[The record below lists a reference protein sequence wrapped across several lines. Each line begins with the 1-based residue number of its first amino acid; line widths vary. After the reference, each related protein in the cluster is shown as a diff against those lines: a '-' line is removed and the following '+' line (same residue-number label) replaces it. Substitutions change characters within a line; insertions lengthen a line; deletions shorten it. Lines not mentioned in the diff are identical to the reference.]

1 MSIPAFSVK
10 RKVTITMLILIIVVV
25 GAIAYTKLGLDL
37 MPSIEYPTLTV
48 ITSYKGA
55 SPEDVEQLVTK
66 PLEEIVSSVTR
77 VKEVKSVSQE
87 GLSMITVEFEWG
99 TDMDAAAQDIR
110 DRIARFRKFIPEE
123 ADDPI
128 VYKFN
133 ISDFPILY
141 YGISSKTLSQSQ
153 LKKLLDDQVVEKLSR
168 LDGVAA
174 VQVLSPRKR
183 EILITPSLEKLAA
196 YGIGVDRIIQ
206 ALRMENINQPAG
218 FILSSHQEKDI
229 RIKGQ
234 FDRLDDIKRVVVGVS
249 KEGKI
254 VHLGEV
260 AEVRFGD
267 YEERATANIN
277 GEPAVVMLVTKTSNA
292 NTVLVARRVKKALK
306 QLRKRLPSD
315 VEFHLVFDQEQPI
328 TLMAIRTVGN
338 ILVGGILAIA
348 ILFLFL
354 GNWRP
359 TLVISLSIPL
369 SIISTFIAFYVAGY
383 TLNLLTLGGLALG
396 VGMLVDNAVVVIE
409 NTYRHFEEKG
419 LSPDEAS
426 VVGTEE
432 VAMAIAASTFTTIA
446 VFFPMVFASGI
457 TGKLSRALALSI
469 SFALLSSLF
478 VALTITPMLT
488 SVLYRKE
495 RKKGKLTELMSRFSD
510 SFVKGR
516 MRKAYERSLRWVLG
530 HRGLF
535 LTGVFLLFVLSF
547 GVIKIVGT
555 EFMPKVDRAII
566 MMKIKTPV
574 GTPLEVTDKLARQ
587 DAKILA
593 SFPET
598 ISVLTSV
605 GATQEGG
612 VGSASFEFSPSGPH
626 EAMVW
631 AKLKYREER
640 SRSIDEILEDFRAK
654 VPKYKGVENQ
664 VLDLGRMMTGGS
676 LYPVE
681 IEVYGKD
688 LHAIHTVAERVARV
702 LRSVK
707 GMRDVNMTYQ
717 AGKPEV
723 VLLPRRDIIS
733 KLGLSTGYIAT
744 LVNYATTGELATRV
758 TYRGDNYDVR
768 VQLPSDERERLS
780 ELLKFPI
787 ITPLGSKVYLS
798 DLVTVRESKGPVRIY
813 RSSKQ
818 RVITVRANIVGRSLG
833 QAVAEASKKLKP
845 IEENLPSGYSLE
857 IAGQYKDMVDA
868 IKTMIQVF
876 LLAALL
882 TYMIMAAEFEHLSH
896 PFVIMFTVPLA
907 IIGVFLA
914 FLLARKPISLP
925 GMMGIVMLAGIA
937 VNNGIVMVDYIN
949 QLIRGGKDRFEA
961 VVEGAVTRLRPVLIT
976 ALTTVFGTLPMALS
990 KSTGSEM
997 RAPMGLAIVGG
1008 LTVATFLTL
1017 FVVPIMYTYMNRI
1030 KPE

>member
-1 MSIPAFSVK
+1 MSIPSFSVK

-37 MPSIEYPTLTV
+37 MPSIEYPTLTI
-48 ITSYKGA
+48 ITSYQGA

-66 PLEEIVSSVTR
+66 PLEEIVSSVTK
-77 VKEVKSVSQE
+77 VKDVKSVSQE
-87 GLSMITVEFEWG
+87 GLSLITVEFEWG
-99 TDMDAAAQDIR
+99 TNMDAAAQDIR
-110 DRIARFRKFIPEE
+110 DRISRFRYLIPDE
-123 ADDPI
+123 ADDPV

-141 YGISSKTLSQSQ
+141 YGVSSKTLTQSQ
-153 LKKLLDDQVVEKLSR
+153 LKRVLDDQVVEKLSR

-183 EILITPSLEKLAA
+183 EILITPSLEKLAS
-196 YGIGVDRIIQ
+196 YKIGVDRIIQ
-206 ALRMENINQPAG
+206 ALRMENVNQPAG
-218 FILSSHQEKDI
+218 YILTSHREEDI
-229 RIKGQ
+229 RVRGQ
-234 FDRLDDIKRVVVGVS
+234 FDSLEDIKKIVVGVS
-249 KEGKI
+249 KDGKV
-254 VHLGEV
+254 VHLGDV
-260 AEVRFGD
+260 AQVRFGD
-267 YEERATANIN
+267 FQYRATTDIN
-277 GEPAVVMLVTKTSNA
+277 GEPAVVMLVTKTSSA
-292 NTVLVARRVKKALK
+292 NTVVVARRVKKTLK
-306 QLRKRLPSD
+306 QLRKNLPRD
-315 VEFHLVFDQEQPI
+315 VDFHLVFDQEKPI
-328 TLMAIRTVGN
+328 TLMAKRTVGN
-338 ILVGGILAIA
+338 ILAGGLLAI
-348 ILFLFL
+348 IVLFLFL

-369 SIISTFIAFYVAGY
+369 SIISTFIAFYLAGY

-419 LSPDEAS
+419 LSPDRAS

-432 VAMAIAASTFTTIA
+432 VAMAITASTLTTIA

-469 SFALLSSLF
+469 SFSLLSSLF

-488 SVLYRKE
+488 SVLYREEKPGGLY
-495 RKKGKLTELMSRFSD
+495 KKLRAFSD
-510 SFVKGR
+510 SFVKGK
-516 MRKAYERSLRWVLG
+516 MRRVYEGALRWTLHHRAGVLG
-530 HRGLF
+530 V
-535 LTGVFLLFVLSF
+535 VFLLFVLSF
-547 GVIKIVGT
+547 GVIKVVGT
-555 EFMPKVDRAII
+555 EFMPKVDRAIV

-574 GTPLEVTDKLARQ
+574 GTPLEVTDKIARR

-605 GATQEGG
+605 GVTQEGG
-612 VGSASFEFSPSGPH
+612 IGSASFEFSPSGPH
-626 EAMVW
+626 EAMLW
-631 AKLKYREER
+631 AKLKYKEER
-640 SRSIDEILEDFRAK
+640 KRSIDEILEDFRGRI
-654 VPKYKGVENQ
+654 PKYRGVENQ

-688 LHAIHTVAERVARV
+688 LNSIYTVARRVAKV
-702 LRSVK
+702 LKSVR
-707 GMRDVNMTYQ
+707 GIRDVNMTYQ
-717 AGKPEV
+717 AGKPET
-723 VLLPRRDIIS
+723 VLIPRRDVIS
-733 KLGLSTGYIAT
+733 RLGLSTAYIGT
-744 LVNYATTGELATRV
+744 LINSATTGELATRIS
-758 TYRGDNYDVR
+758 YKGDNYDVR
-768 VQLPSDERERLS
+768 VQIPRREREKLD

-787 ITPLGSKVYLS
+787 ITPLGTRVYLG
-798 DLVTVRESKGPVRIY
+798 DLVEVRKGTGPVRIY

-818 RVITVRANIVGRSLG
+818 RVITVRANIMGRSLG
-833 QAVAEASKKLKP
+833 QTVAEAKRKLRP
-845 IEENLPSGYSLE
+845 IEENLPMGYSVE
-857 IAGQYKDMVDA
+857 VAGQYKDMIDA

-907 IIGVFLA
+907 LMGVLWA
-914 FLLARKPISLP
+914 LLIAGKPLSLP
-925 GMMGIVMLAGIA
+925 AMMGIVMLAGIA

-949 QLIRGGKDRFEA
+949 QLIRAGKDRYEA

-976 ALTTVFGTLPMALS
+976 ALTTVFGTLPMAIS

-1017 FVVPIMYTYMNRI
+1017 FVVPIIYTYMNRI
-1030 KPE
+1030 KPKA

>member
-10 RKVTITMLILIIVVV
+10 RKVTITMLILIIVAV
-25 GAIAYTKLGLDL
+25 GAISYTKLGLDL

-48 ITSYKGA
+48 MTSYPGA
-55 SPEDVEQLVTK
+55 SPEDVEQLVTA

-77 VKEVKSVSQE
+77 VKEVKSISQE

-99 TDMDAAAQDIR
+99 TNMDAAAQDIR
-110 DRIARFRKFIPEE
+110 DRIARFRKFIPQE
-123 ADDPI
+123 AEDPI

-141 YGISSKTLSQSQ
+141 YGVSSKTLSQSR
-153 LKKLLDDQVVEKLSR
+153 LKKLLDDQVVERLSR

-183 EILITPSLEKLAA
+183 ELLITPSLEKMAA
-196 YGIGVDRIIQ
+196 YGIGVDRIVQ
-206 ALRMENINQPAG
+206 ALRRENINQPAG
-218 FILSSHQEKDI
+218 FVISSHRERNL

-234 FDRLDDIKRVVVGVS
+234 FNSLDEVKGVVVGVTR
-249 KEGKI
+249 EGRT
-254 VHLGEV
+254 VHLGDV

-267 YEERATANIN
+267 YRERSTSSIN
-277 GEPAVVMLVTKTSNA
+277 GEPAVVMLVTKTSSA
-292 NTVLVARRVKKALK
+292 NTVLVARRVKKTLGE
-306 QLRKRLPSD
+306 LRKRLPAD
-315 VEFHLVFDQEQPI
+315 VEFHLVFDQEKPI
-328 TLMAIRTVGN
+328 TLMAIRTVAN
-338 ILVGGILAIA
+338 ILVGGILAVG

-359 TLVISLSIPL
+359 TLVISLSIPI

-419 LSPDEAS
+419 LSPDQAS

-446 VFFPMVFASGI
+446 VFFPMVFAGGI

-488 SVLYRKE
+488 SVLYKKE
-495 RKKGKLTELMSRFSD
+495 RKKGKLTQFVRRFSD
-510 SFVKGR
+510 SFVKGK
-516 MRKAYERSLRWVLG
+516 MRRSYEGALRWALAHRGPVLG
-530 HRGLF
+530 AVLVLF
-535 LTGVFLLFVLSF
+535 ILSF
-547 GVIKIVGT
+547 GVLKIVGT
-555 EFMPKVDRAII
+555 EFMPKVDRAIVV
-566 MMKIKTPV
+566 MKIKTPV
-574 GTPLEVTDKLARQ
+574 GTPLEVTDKLARE
-587 DAKILA
+587 DAKILS

-605 GATQEGG
+605 GVTQEGG

-626 EAMVW
+626 EAMLW
-631 AKLKYREER
+631 AKVKYREER
-640 SRSIDEILEDFRAK
+640 ERSLDEILEEFRRK
-654 VPKYKGVENQ
+654 VPRYRGVENQ
-664 VLDLGRMMTGGS
+664 VLDLGRMMTGGG

-688 LHAIHTVAERVARV
+688 LQAIHTLAMRVARV
-702 LRSVK
+702 LRSVR
-707 GMRDVNMTYQ
+707 GMRDVNLTYQ

-723 VLLPRRDIIS
+723 VLLPRRDVIS
-733 KLGLSTGYIAT
+733 RLGLSTGYIAT
-744 LVNYATTGELATRV
+744 LLNYATTGELATRLN
-758 TYRGDNYDVR
+758 YRGDNYDVR
-768 VQLPSDERERLS
+768 VQLPEGERENLEEILKFPVITPRGDRVYLS
-780 ELLKFPI
+780 ELVN
-787 ITPLGSKVYLS
+787 T
-798 DLVTVRESKGPVRIY
+798 RERRGPVRIY
-813 RSSKQ
+813 RSSKE

-833 QAVAEASKKLKP
+833 QAVGEAIRKLKP
-845 IEENLPSGYSLE
+845 LGKNLPPGYSLE
-857 IAGQYKDMVDA
+857 VAGQYKDMVDA

-914 FLLARKPISLP
+914 FLLARKPLSLP

-949 QLIRGGKDRFEA
+949 QLIRRGQDKYEA

-976 ALTTVFGTLPMALS
+976 ALTTVFGTLPMAVS
-990 KSTGSEM
+990 RSTGSEM

-1017 FVVPIMYTYMNRI
+1017 FVVPIIYTYVNKIR
-1030 KPE
+1030 PR